1 MGQIIT
7 MLPKIRVHIKNQLK
21 QLPIILFLLP
31 SLCGFLLFY
40 LVPFVAGIGY
50 ALTDNPINGKFVGLE
65 NIVGLFKN
73 KAFLLALKNT
83 MAFMIPSV
91 FLSSVLPLLLA
102 LPLLRT
108 VLCPKAVKTMFVSPI
123 AVPAATIVLF
133 WQIFFDDNGVMNH
146 MLTDLHIKPL
156 DWINGQ
162 WGIAVAVIVFLWK
175 NLGYNM
181 IIYTVGLTNIPAEYY
196 EAAEIDGAG
205 LFRKFTHITL
215 PGLVPTIFFIIT
227 ISIVNCFKIFR
238 EIYLLFGRNPN
249 ENVYMLQNFMNNMF
263 LELNYPKLTSAAY
276 VITAFI
282 TLVLLATYVI
292 EKKASENYF

>member
-1 MGQIIT
+1 MLM
-7 MLPKIRVHIKNQLK
+7 MLPKIRVHIKNQVK

-40 LVPFVAGIGY
+40 LIPFITGISY
-50 ALTDNPINGKFVGLE
+50 ALTDSPVNGRFVGLE

-73 KAFLLALKNT
+73 RAFLLALKNT
-83 MAFMIPSV
+83 MVFMIPSV
-91 FLSSVLPLLLA
+91 LLSSVLPLLLA

-108 VLCPKAVKTMFVSPI
+108 VLCPKAIRTMFVSPI

-133 WQIFFDDNGVMNH
+133 WKVFFDDKGVMNH
-146 MLTDLHIKPL
+146 MLTDLHMSPL

-175 NLGYNM
+175 NFGYNM
-181 IIYTVGLTNIPAEYY
+181 IIYTVGLTNIPVEYY

-205 LFRKFTHITL
+205 LLRKFINITL
-215 PGLVPTIFFIIT
+215 PGLVPTIFFIVT

-276 VITAFI
+276 IITAFI
-282 TLVLLATYVI
+282 ALVLLATYVL